1 MMKNFTLSIVAVMAM
16 NTFAIAQTYDA
27 YGPNSYKALHDTD
40 STFEYISKPYIGLG
54 YSYMNVNTKDNP
66 NDYNVDLQGD
76 AITILAGYN
85 INQYFALEGRYT
97 RTIGDLNLDVDASN
111 ADIGGKYI
119 GDMSNIALYLKP
131 MYSSDIVTLY
141 ALLGV
146 GHLDIID
153 DEDNKFQW
161 GLGFSIDA
169 GKDIIGNNDITFF
182 MDYIRFNDES
192 EYGVDQVID
201 AFNFGLSYKF

>member
-1 MMKNFTLSIVAVMAM
+1 MRSLTLSIIVVMAIS
-16 NTFAIAQTYDA
+16 TFATAETYDA

-40 STFEYISKPYIGLG
+40 STLEYISRPYVGLG
-54 YSYMNVNTKDNP
+54 YSYMNANAKDNP

-76 AITILAGYN
+76 AITILMGYN

-97 RTIGDLNLDVDASN
+97 KTIGDLDLDIDGSGT
-111 ADIGGKYI
+111 DIGGNYA
-119 GDMSNIALYLKP
+119 GNMSNIALYLKP

-141 ALLGV
+141 ALLGI

-153 DEDNKFQW
+153 DTYNKFQW

-169 GKDIIGNNDITFF
+169 GKDFIGNNDVTFF

-192 EYGVDQVID
+192 EYGVDQVVD
-201 AFNFGLSYKF
+201 AFNFGLTYNF